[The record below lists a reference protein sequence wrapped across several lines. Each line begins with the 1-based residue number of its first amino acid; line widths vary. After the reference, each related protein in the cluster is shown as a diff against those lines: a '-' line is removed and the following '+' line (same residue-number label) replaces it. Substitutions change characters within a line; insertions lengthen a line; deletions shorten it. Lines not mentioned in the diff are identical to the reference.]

1 MEDVGSGYRRSSPL
15 VTSHSEVLKLQHI
28 CPECLLHAS
37 HKSKCLSAAVN
48 KQARALPLRNVYV
61 NVYVKVECTQG
72 SFLWND

>member
-1 MEDVGSGYRRSSPL
+1 MEDVGSGYRRASPL
-15 VTSHSEVLKLQHI
+15 VTSHSEVLKLQQI

-37 HKSKCLSAAVN
+37 HKSKCLYAAVN

-61 NVYVKVECTQG
+61 KVECTQG